1 VRQPPQIAWRRA
13 VGGLPAHS
21 RVIVDENAAFVG
33 YEAGVLT
40 LAVRAERWLGPVRER
55 VRDVDFTRVLEGFR
69 NVEVIVAGTG
79 RTGREVRAVVDERR
93 RVDARAA
100 AQASDAV
107 KRILATFGGEL
118 ESVEPLAPAGGATD
132 ILEEF
137 DE

>member
-21 RVIVDENAAFVG
+21 RVIVDENAAFVS
-33 YEAGVLT
+33 YEVGVLT

-55 VRDVDFTRVLEGFR
+55 LRDVDFTRALEGFR
-69 NVEVIVAGTG
+69 NVEVIVAGAG

-93 RVDARAA
+93 RADARAA

-118 ESVEPLAPAGGATD
+118 EAVEPLAPAGGVTD